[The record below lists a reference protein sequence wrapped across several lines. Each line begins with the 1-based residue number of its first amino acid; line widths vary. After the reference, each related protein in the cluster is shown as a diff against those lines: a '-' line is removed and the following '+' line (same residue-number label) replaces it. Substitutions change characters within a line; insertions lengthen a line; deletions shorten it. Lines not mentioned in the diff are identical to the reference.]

1 MADKITYNITRHLA
15 VLSTSEKSGWTT
27 EANIVSWNNGPEK
40 LDIRA
45 WNPEHTKMAKGL
57 TLTEKEAKR
66 LALAL
71 GDLFRQQGEAHEN
84 TQ

>member
-1 MADKITYNITRHLA
+1 MADKITYNITDHLA
-15 VLSTSEKSGWTT
+15 VLSINEKSGWAV

-45 WNPEHTKMAKGL
+45 WNPDHNKMAKGI
-57 TLTEKEAKR
+57 TLTEEEAKR

-71 GDLFRQQGEAHEN
+71 GDLFRQ
-84 TQ
+84 

>member
-1 MADKITYNITRHLA
+1 MADKITYNITDHLA
-15 VLSTSEKSGWTT
+15 VLSINEKSGWAV

-45 WNPEHTKMAKGL
+45 WNPDHNKMAKGI
-57 TLTEKEAKR
+57 TLTEEEAKR

-71 GDLFRQQGEAHEN
+71 KDLF
-84 TQ
+84 TL